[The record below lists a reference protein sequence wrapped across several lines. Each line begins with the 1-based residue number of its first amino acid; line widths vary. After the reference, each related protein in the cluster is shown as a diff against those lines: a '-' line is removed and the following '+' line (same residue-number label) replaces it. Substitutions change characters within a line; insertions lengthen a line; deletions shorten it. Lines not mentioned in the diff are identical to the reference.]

1 MAVFGGLGFGAVTP
15 KSRSGRESSSESELS
30 TTSVPLE
37 VMRLLV
43 VGGTG
48 AVCDGAGGC
57 IFVCGGAG
65 EKKSR
70 MLLLCGFMTSWLVG
84 LYMVAG
90 GVWLHGG
97 VQSRGGVTRL
107 AGSKVWHGIT

>member
-1 MAVFGGLGFGAVTP
+1 MRSPSSSLAEVRLHRVVIVAVFGGLGFGAVIP
-15 KSRSGRESSSESELS
+15 KSRSGSESSSESELS

-48 AVCDGAGGC
+48 TGTGAVCDGAGVC
-57 IFVCGGAG
+57 IFVCGGAAWALLGGAG

-70 MLLLCGFMTSWLVG
+70 MLFLCGFMT
-84 LYMVAG
+84 
-90 GVWLHGG
+90 
-97 VQSRGGVTRL
+97 
-107 AGSKVWHGIT
+107 